1 MFTVWVGLGRSWR
14 WRGVLSV
21 VKSRHTINV
30 WRCLMMLHIYQ
41 LREEEGFRECV
52 LRTQVGWETT
62 CLNTHRISKFLK
74 REMDTGYNYQLLSS
88 MVKRGLHVCLVRG
101 PRVESGT
108 FTIPTTSTIFAQ
120 RPHAWSRGHGSEAIK
135 QRAVYLHYTI
145 VIVNSI

>member
-1 MFTVWVGLGRSWR
+1 MERCVECSEEQTCNQCLTLFNDVEHISTQRRGRIP
-14 WRGVLSV
+14 G
-21 VKSRHTINV
+21 K
-30 WRCLMMLHIYQ
+30 
-41 LREEEGFRECV
+41 
-52 LRTQVGWETT
+52 RTQVGWETT

-101 PRVESGT
+101 QSVESGT
-108 FTIPTTSTIFAQ
+108 FTIPTTGTIFAQ
-120 RPHAWSRGHGSEAIK
+120 RPHAWSRGHGHGSEAIK